1 MTSVTHPDA
10 EIESR
15 LRAWGVEEGSDEH
28 KTALALFPTF
38 DHLLSYVRVAYLK
51 VECAP
56 TRSFFAEFV
65 SGTGDGLVNGDRDAY
80 LSGPEGLRLAHRLEV
95 TRSDATLFAWLVQA
109 WNRAIKNGRY
119 LMDFSSV
126 YGAWVDVFKNFGTQH
141 IKKVIEKDV
150 FYYRYSDGI
159 MVLFREG
166 MTAEDILKYDPS
178 FSDGSMVRD
187 RERDYFLYDEAL
199 SCHRAGVPA
208 DYAVSFLSETFT
220 GRVAQAIAPLWKSG
234 VVSEYAVPCV
244 EAGYSAEDIIRMY
257 GEGVSLEYAL
267 ASGGKQ

>member
-1 MTSVTHPDA
+1 MTSVLHPDA

-15 LRAWGVEEGSDEH
+15 LRAWGVEEGSAEH

-38 DHLLSYVRVAYLK
+38 DHMLSYVRVAYLK

-65 SGTGDGLVNGDRDAY
+65 SGTGDGLVDGGRDRY
-80 LSGPEGLRLAHRLEV
+80 LNGPEGLRLAHRLEV
-95 TRSDATLFAWLVQA
+95 TCSDATLFAWLVQA
-109 WNRAIKNGRY
+109 WNSAIKNSRY
-119 LMDFSSV
+119 LMDFGSAHD
-126 YGAWVDVFKNFGTQH
+126 AWVDVFKNFGMQYVKDF
-141 IKKVIEKDV
+141 IKEDV
-150 FYYRYSDGI
+150 FHYRYSNGI

-166 MTAEDILKYDPS
+166 MTADDILKYDPT
-178 FSDGSMVRD
+178 FSDGLMVREL
-187 RERDYFLYDEAL
+187 ERGYFLYDEVL
-199 SCHRAGVPA
+199 SFHRAGVPT
-208 DYAVSFLSETFT
+208 DYAMSFLSKGFT
-220 GRVAQAIAPLWKSG
+220 GRIARAIVPLWRNG
-234 VVSEYAVPCV
+234 VASDYAVPCG

>member
-15 LRAWGVEEGSDEH
+15 MRAWGVEEGSDEH

-65 SGTGDGLVNGDRDAY
+65 SGTGDGLVDGDRDAY

-126 YGAWVDVFKNFGTQH
+126 YDAWVYVFKNFGTQH
-141 IKKVIEKDV
+141 VKKIIEEDV
-150 FYYRYSDGI
+150 FYYRYSAGI

-166 MTAEDILKYDPS
+166 MTAEDILEYDPS
-178 FSDGSMVRD
+178 FGDGEMVRN
-187 RERDYFLYDEAL
+187 RERNYFLYDEVL
-199 SCHRAGVPA
+199 SFHRDGVPS
-208 DYAVSFLSETFT
+208 DYAMSFRREGLT
-220 GRVAQAIAPLWKSG
+220 GRIAQDIVPLWRGG
-234 VVSEYAVPCV
+234 VAFEYAVPCG
-244 EAGYSAEDIIRMY
+244 EAGHSAEDIIRMY
-257 GEGVSLEYAL
+257 SEGIPLEYAL